1 VATVGALAQACV
13 GASGS
18 LWRVWAVLGQIMRG
32 GGAAGAVT
40 PDSHQWRSCAR
51 GGGGIGDAGLRVCA
65 RARFSRSRLWTR
77 VWHVLCGFLCA
88 GVAELSAA
96 SNLSSSG
103 PGSSGPPSRSSRASS
118 DVDAA
123 TDPAACTSVWSLP
136 YATLPP
142 MDKARWDCRSTGSLS
157 AQHFT
162 CWLAV

>member
-1 VATVGALAQACV
+1 V
-13 GASGS
+13 
-18 LWRVWAVLGQIMRG
+18 AVLC
-32 GGAAGAVT
+32 
-40 PDSHQWRSCAR
+40 S
-51 GGGGIGDAGLRVCA
+51 GGGGVAMLACLRVCA
-65 RARFSRSRLWTR
+65 RARLSRSRLWTR
-77 VWHVLCGFLCA
+77 VWHVLCGFFVCA

-142 MDKARWDCRSTGSLS
+142 MDKARWDCRARGASRPNTSL
-157 AQHFT
+157 AGLMFY
-162 CWLAV
+162 